1 MLGEEEEEVGVIESS
16 GAAPQRC
23 CVIQFSSSPTSKQ
36 RVVCWSNWCCRSFQV
51 GVMRATS
58 PEASQL
64 THDHVSH
71 VSAGVLNIFLC
82 VFSVFLSSMWTVSKR
97 PDRRPQ

>member
-1 MLGEEEEEVGVIESS
+1 MLGEEEEVEEVGVIKST

-36 RVVCWSNWCCRSFQV
+36 HVVCWLNWCGGSFQV

-64 THDHVSH
+64 THDHVTH
-71 VSAGVLNIFLC
+71 VSAGDDDVKT
-82 VFSVFLSSMWTVSKR
+82 SR
-97 PDRRPQ
+97 PATAVV